1 MEKILNYID
10 GKLIE
15 PSSNKYLDNFNP
27 SNGRVYSLIPDS
39 NSNDINN
46 AVSSA
51 KKAFE
56 NWGSSTK
63 KYRYDI
69 LMKIADKLEEHA
81 DALVKAESLDNG
93 KPESLARMVDIP
105 RAPENFRFF
114 ATAML
119 HFSSESHDMDGK
131 ALNYTLREPLGV
143 AACIS
148 PWNLPLYLLTWKIAP
163 ALAAG
168 NTVVAKPS
176 EITPMTAYLLSK
188 ICIEAGLPAGVLN
201 IVHGLG
207 SNIGDALTTH
217 EDVPIVSF
225 TGGTLTGQHIA
236 RVAAPM
242 FKKLSLE
249 LGGKNPNIIFEDANF
264 EKSVAIAV
272 KAAFSNQGQICL
284 CGSRLFI
291 QDTIYEKF
299 KEALLKKVSKLIV
312 GNPRDENTDLG
323 AVVSKEHMGKVLS
336 KIEEAKALGGKI
348 LIGGNRKIIEGE
360 LSAGYYLEPTVIEG
374 LDFNCSVNQEEIFGP
389 VLSLIPFKNEEDVVM
404 MANSTKY
411 GLSASIFTEN
421 ISRGHR
427 VAAKIKSGVVWI
439 NTWLLRDLRIPF
451 GGMKQSGVGREGGF
465 KSLQFFTE
473 PKNVCLKI

>member
-15 PSSNKYLDNFNP
+15 PSSKKYLDNFNP

-291 QDTIYEKF
+291 QETIYEKF